1 MAPVTER
8 ITATSPG
15 QSTAGSTLSKTVAQS
30 HVAGVVSSVTFTP
43 DAGVTAH
50 GTNYRTFRL
59 LNKGAAGS
67 GTTVVASF
75 ATDTV
80 TTDDLTA
87 FVEKSIDLSATP
99 ADLVVAAGDLLVWDE
114 TVAASGV
121 ASPTGRIEVEITRTA

>member
-59 LNKGAAGS
+59 VNKGAAGS
-67 GTTVVASF
+67 GSTVIASF

-87 FVEKSIDLSATP
+87 FVEKAITLSATP

-114 TVAASGV
+114 AIASGGV
-121 ASPTGRIEVEITRTA
+121 ASPSGRIEVEITRTA